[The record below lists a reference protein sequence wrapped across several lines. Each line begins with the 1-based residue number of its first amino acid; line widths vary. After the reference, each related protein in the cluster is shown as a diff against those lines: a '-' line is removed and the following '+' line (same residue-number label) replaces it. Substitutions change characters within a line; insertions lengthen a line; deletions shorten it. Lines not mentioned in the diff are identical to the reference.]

1 MERAQPEPA
10 PIAAAPGHE
19 PITAA
24 GAESQPA
31 ADAHAVLECPAALD
45 HPAASIDAAALPPPR
60 MPKHLYLAVFNGEK
74 ANVIK
79 MLQLGNNGAPRG
91 EGQATDGV
99 SDAQPQ
105 TIDGAPRGEDGE
117 GQATTTDGV
126 SHAQPQTID
135 GAPRA
140 EDQTVDDVPIAEDAI
155 DEEDRGAQNIHR
167 HFVRHRVPIART
179 EQYESRID
187 AVTAE
192 GNTVLHIAASRG
204 HAHAP
209 LPDGV
214 NQQQEDLITVLYNA
228 RWCLLSSLNSEGET
242 PLHYAARAGHAHAVQ
257 RIIAGVMAMSG
268 HLVENQLTDI
278 IARRNYAGENA
289 LHLAAM
295 HGHAQ
300 VVTTLLEN
308 APNARLSSAL
318 TESNN
323 ASALYL
329 AVMSK
334 SVATVEA
341 VLADNDASAQEM
353 VNKVLEG
360 KPELA
365 SGVDDMK
372 STPLH
377 FASPMSKSLFG
388 DDPASPERQLQ
399 WAQSLVSMQD
409 SEGSTAL
416 HIAALMGH
424 DNVVRLLVETSPDS
438 ADIRDKD
445 GRTFLHIACADDK
458 EWQQPTARYVVKN
471 PILHGLLNSQDK
483 EGNTPLH
490 LAANHGEY
498 ATVYNLISSGKVH
511 PDIMNA
517 KGETAFDIAKNTVNF
532 FVLVSTVLTM
542 SKYKACFAPRRQD
555 HVTEW
560 RSKDKK
566 KWRDNTS
573 KNLIMVSALVATL
586 AFAAI
591 FDVPSTITGD
601 DEAKLTSNTMYNAY
615 IMLLTGAVLTSVAA
629 TLLLIYART
638 SESRGSWLC
647 FMLSFHLVWISLIC
661 LINASLAAVAAVVT
675 KQYFVEWIF
684 NVGMY
689 ILIMVFTSLVT
700 PAPLF
705 LTRLRK
711 FVFNMVPRR
720 SRLAISRRYP
730 MTTRFVL
737 NVLFF
742 LAINIVAHAICV
754 FVSLMVP

>member
-74 ANVIK
+74 ANEI
-79 MLQLGNNGAPRG
+79 
-91 EGQATDGV
+91 
-99 SDAQPQ
+99 
-105 TIDGAPRGEDGE
+105 
-117 GQATTTDGV
+117 
-126 SHAQPQTID
+126 
-135 GAPRA
+135 
-140 EDQTVDDVPIAEDAI
+140 
-155 DEEDRGAQNIHR
+155 
-167 HFVRHRVPIART
+167 
-179 EQYESRID
+179 
-187 AVTAE
+187 TA
-192 GNTVLHIAASRG
+192 L
-204 HAHAP
+204 
-209 LPDGV
+209 
-214 NQQQEDLITVLYNA
+214 
-228 RWCLLSSLNSEGET
+228 
-242 PLHYAARAGHAHAVQ
+242 
-257 RIIAGVMAMSG
+257 
-268 HLVENQLTDI
+268 LVEKVKPPMAFLM
-278 IARRNYAGENA
+278 RN
-289 LHLAAM
+289 L
-295 HGHAQ
+295 
-300 VVTTLLEN
+300 
-308 APNARLSSAL
+308 
-318 TESNN
+318 
-323 ASALYL
+323 
-329 AVMSK
+329 
-334 SVATVEA
+334 
-341 VLADNDASAQEM
+341 
-353 VNKVLEG
+353 
-360 KPELA
+360 KP
-365 SGVDDMK
+365 
-372 STPLH
+372 
-377 FASPMSKSLFG
+377 
-388 DDPASPERQLQ
+388 
-399 WAQSLVSMQD
+399 
-409 SEGSTAL
+409 STAL
-416 HIAALMGH
+416 LVEKTEKVKPQPPMAFLTHNLKPSTA
-424 DNVVRLLVETSPDS
+424 LLVQKIKPST
-438 ADIRDKD
+438 
-445 GRTFLHIACADDK
+445 TFQLQKMLSTKKIEELK
-458 EWQQPTARYVVKN
+458 IFT
-471 PILHGLLNSQDK
+471 
-483 EGNTPLH
+483 
-490 LAANHGEY
+490 
-498 ATVYNLISSGKVH
+498 
-511 PDIMNA
+511 
-517 KGETAFDIAKNTVNF
+517 
-532 FVLVSTVLTM
+532 VSTVLTM